1 MIFRTFNAADL
12 TEAVNA
18 VRDRVRESLGPDAVV
33 VHATTRVT
41 RKWLGLRRE
50 LSVEITVVKE
60 QSLHLLSSLSPGQPV
75 SREPKHGLN

>member
-1 MIFRTFNAADL
+1 MIFGTFNAPAL

-50 LSVEITVVKE
+50 VSVEITVVKE
-60 QSLHLLSSLSPGQPV
+60 QSLHLLYSLSSGAAV
-75 SREPKHGLN
+75 SRVPRYGLN